1 MKTPV
6 MIALDFESV
15 EELQSFLKQFPSHLK
30 LTVKIGIELFYG
42 QGPQIVRNLRQKG
55 HAVFL
60 DLKLH
65 DIPNTVEKAM
75 FQLGKLGI
83 QYTTVH
89 ALGGKPMIQAAK
101 RGLMAGARA
110 AKVPAPKLLA
120 VTELTSISE
129 RQLQEEQ
136 NVPLKMNEQVQK
148 LAQLAENAGA
158 DGVICSP
165 HEVAQLKPVLPADF
179 LYVTPGIRMPDAKKD
194 DQQRVMTPA
203 EAQKAG
209 SSALVVGRPITKA
222 ADPVVAYQKIV
233 ESMQD

>member
-30 LTVKIGIELFYG
+30 LTVKIGMELFYG

-83 QYTTVH
+83 QYTTIH
-89 ALGGKPMIQAAK
+89 ALGGKPMIQATK

-110 AKVPAPKLLA
+110 AKVPVPKLLA

-148 LAQLAENAGA
+148 LAQLAESAGA

-165 HEVAQLKPVLPADF
+165 HKVAQLKSALPADF

-222 ADPVVAYQKIV
+222 ADPVVAYQRIV

>member
-1 MKTPV
+1 
-6 MIALDFESV
+6 
-15 EELQSFLKQFPSHLK
+15 
-30 LTVKIGIELFYG
+30 
-42 QGPQIVRNLRQKG
+42 
-55 HAVFL
+55 
-60 DLKLH
+60 
-65 DIPNTVEKAM
+65 
-75 FQLGKLGI
+75 
-83 QYTTVH
+83 
-89 ALGGKPMIQAAK
+89 MIQAAK

-233 ESMQD
+233 ESMQN

>member
-1 MKTPV
+1 

-30 LTVKIGIELFYG
+30 LTVKIGMEL
-42 QGPQIVRNLRQKG
+42 GPQIVRNLRQKG

>member
-15 EELQSFLKQFPSHLK
+15 GELQSFLKQFPSHLK
-30 LTVKIGIELFYG
+30 LTVKIGMELFYG

-65 DIPNTVEKAM
+65 DIPNTVEKSM

-83 QYTTVH
+83 QYTTIH
-89 ALGGKPMIQAAK
+89 ASGGKPMIQAAK

-110 AKVPAPKLLA
+110 AKVPVPKLLA

-179 LYVTPGIRMPDAKKD
+179 LYATPGIRMPDAKKD

-222 ADPVVAYQKIV
+222 ADPVVAYQRIV